1 MLLNIYG
8 KIPEGETLLIKV
20 DNEIKFLDS
29 INPNISFDIVKK
41 QIYEIHLEQPIS
53 KSNITPLNLLIFL
66 LTAAIQGIFNILLI
80 NTNSDWHKKI
90 KAYCLKATLVVNL
103 HQDTDIHIAYINSKY
118 DKNNDEWLLPVLT
131 VKPDIPSTVN
141 YVINPHDFKNQYI
154 NYVKRVASVA
164 IILVVVL
171 TFILSSAIIKS
182 NIIAIISVSLLMFG
196 VVLLVVMLSI
206 TQHKKLKKLYQ
217 SFLNQSS

>member
-1 MLLNIYG
+1 
-8 KIPEGETLLIKV
+8 
-20 DNEIKFLDS
+20 
-29 INPNISFDIVKK
+29 
-41 QIYEIHLEQPIS
+41 
-53 KSNITPLNLLIFL
+53 
-66 LTAAIQGIFNILLI
+66 
-80 NTNSDWHKKI
+80 
-90 KAYCLKATLVVNL
+90 
-103 HQDTDIHIAYINSKY
+103 
-118 DKNNDEWLLPVLT
+118 
-131 VKPDIPSTVN
+131 
-141 YVINPHDFKNQYI
+141 VINPHDFKNQYI